1 MDLKFSQLRTEKL
14 GRNTKR
20 FLLNSSTAQIDR
32 LLALTKEMPERF
44 TDFGLDSRLSKAISK
59 IGWSVPSLVQEK
71 VIPLALDGKDVVIR
85 AKTGSGKTG
94 AYTIPLVQKV
104 LKAKKKGCIDFE
116 RLISIILVPSKEL
129 CKQVYRNILEL
140 CSYCSRDVTI
150 FDAGNSNVQ
159 NSKALVSNADILIGT
174 PSKILAHINN
184 ETINITKDLKY
195 LVIDEADIM
204 FSYGYENDIHTF
216 ITYLPKIYQAML
228 VSATFSKDVESLKN
242 IMLHNPVS
250 LRLRESE
257 FPEKEKLRQYII
269 KCETSDKF
277 LLIYAL
283 FKLNL
288 IQGKSLIFVNSVDK
302 CYRLKLFF
310 EKFYVKN
317 CVLNSEL
324 PQSSR
329 VHIVDA
335 FNRGEYDI
343 IIATDEAI
351 SVKRDVM
358 KKKPKKQNGE
368 GNEYSASRGIDFQ
381 DVDNVINFD
390 FPTTS
395 DSYIHRIGRTARG
408 HNSGTALSFV
418 TSLLEQD
425 YLTMVEE
432 YLKSDVTDSSGAVL
446 KPYHFKVNEIEAFR
460 YRVNDAYNSIS
471 RIKIKNARM
480 MEIKGQILNSSKLKS
495 YFEENPKDLKV
506 LRHDKILVPTD
517 QKPHMKNIPDYL
529 VPDAL
534 KHVMLKPKR
543 KRKKNITFHEK
554 NKKAKNDPLKS
565 FKYRKRSK

>member
-1 MDLKFSQLRTEKL
+1 M
-14 GRNTKR
+14 
-20 FLLNSSTAQIDR
+20 AVI
-32 LLALTKEMPERF
+32 KEMPGKF
-44 TDFGLDSRLSKAISK
+44 TDFELDSRLLKGISK

-71 VIPLALDGKDVVIR
+71 AIPLALDGKDVVIR

-94 AYTIPLVQKV
+94 AYTIALIQKV
-104 LKAKKKGCIDFE
+104 LKAKKKGSIDFE
-116 RLISIILVPSKEL
+116 KLISIILVPSKEL
-129 CKQVYRNILEL
+129 CKQVYRNVLEL

-150 FDAGNSNVQ
+150 FDTGNSNIQ

-184 ETINITKDLKY
+184 ETINTKKDLKY

-204 FSYGYENDIHTF
+204 FSYGYENDICTF
-216 ITYLPKIYQAML
+216 ISYLPKIYQAML
-228 VSATFSKDVESLKN
+228 VSATFSKDVENLKN
-242 IMLHNPVS
+242 LMLHNPIS
-250 LRLRESE
+250 LRLKESE
-257 FPEKEKLRQYII
+257 FPEEEKLSQYIV
-269 KCETSDKF
+269 KCEASDKF

-302 CYRLKLFF
+302 CYRLKLFL
-310 EKFYVKN
+310 EKFYVKS

-324 PQSSR
+324 PQYSR

-351 SVKRDVM
+351 SVNTDVM
-358 KKKPKKQNGE
+358 KKKPKKKQNSGSK
-368 GNEYSASRGIDFQ
+368 EYSASRGIDFQ
-381 DVDNVINFD
+381 DADNVINFD
-390 FPTTS
+390 FPTAS

-425 YLTMVEE
+425 YLSLLEE
-432 YLKSDVTDSSGAVL
+432 YLKSDVTDSGAVL
-446 KPYHFKVNEIEAFR
+446 KPYNFKVNEIEGFR

-480 MEIKGQILNSSKLKS
+480 KEIKGQILNSTKLKS

-506 LRHDKILVPTD
+506 LRHDKTLVPTD

-543 KRKKNITFHEK
+543 KRKKNITFHDKSKK
-554 NKKAKNDPLKS
+554 NKDDPLKT
-565 FKYRKRSK
+565 FKYRKKTK

>member
-1 MDLKFSQLRTEKL
+1 M
-14 GRNTKR
+14 
-20 FLLNSSTAQIDR
+20 AVI
-32 LLALTKEMPERF
+32 KEMPGKF
-44 TDFGLDSRLSKAISK
+44 TDFELDSRLLKGISK

-71 VIPLALDGKDVVIR
+71 AIPLALDGKDVVIR

-94 AYTIPLVQKV
+94 VYTIALIQKV
-104 LKAKKKGCIDFE
+104 LKAKKKGSIDFE
-116 RLISIILVPSKEL
+116 KLISIILVPSKEL
-129 CKQVYRNILEL
+129 CKQVYRNVLEL

-150 FDAGNSNVQ
+150 FDTGNSNIQ

-184 ETINITKDLKY
+184 ETINTKKDLKY

-204 FSYGYENDIHTF
+204 FSYGYENDICTF
-216 ITYLPKIYQAML
+216 ISYLPKIYQAML
-228 VSATFSKDVESLKN
+228 VSATFSKDVENLKN
-242 IMLHNPVS
+242 LMLHNPIS
-250 LRLRESE
+250 LRLKESE
-257 FPEKEKLRQYII
+257 FPEEEKLSQYIV
-269 KCETSDKF
+269 KCEASDKF

-302 CYRLKLFF
+302 CYRLKLFL
-310 EKFYVKN
+310 EKFYVKS

-324 PQSSR
+324 PQYSR

-351 SVKRDVM
+351 SVNTDVM
-358 KKKPKKQNGE
+358 KKKPKKKQNSGSK
-368 GNEYSASRGIDFQ
+368 EYSASRGIDFQ
-381 DVDNVINFD
+381 DADNVINFD

-425 YLTMVEE
+425 YLSLLEE
-432 YLKSDVTDSSGAVL
+432 YLKSDVTDSGAVL
-446 KPYHFKVNEIEAFR
+446 KPYNFKVNEIEGFR

-480 MEIKGQILNSSKLKS
+480 KEIKGQILNSTKLKS

-506 LRHDKILVPTD
+506 LRHDKTLVPTD

-529 VPDAL
+529 VPNAL

-543 KRKKNITFHEK
+543 KRKKNITFHDKSKK
-554 NKKAKNDPLKS
+554 NKDDPLKT
-565 FKYRKRSK
+565 FKYRKKTK

>member
-1 MDLKFSQLRTEKL
+1 M
-14 GRNTKR
+14 
-20 FLLNSSTAQIDR
+20 AVI
-32 LLALTKEMPERF
+32 KEMPGKF
-44 TDFGLDSRLSKAISK
+44 TDFELDSRLLKGISK

-71 VIPLALDGKDVVIR
+71 AIPLALDGKDVVIR

-94 AYTIPLVQKV
+94 AYTIALIQKV
-104 LKAKKKGCIDFE
+104 LKAKKKGSIDFE
-116 RLISIILVPSKEL
+116 KLISIILVPSKEL
-129 CKQVYRNILEL
+129 CKQVYRNVLEL

-150 FDAGNSNVQ
+150 FDTGNSNIQ

-184 ETINITKDLKY
+184 ETINTKKDLKY

-204 FSYGYENDIHTF
+204 FSYGYENDICTF
-216 ITYLPKIYQAML
+216 ISYLPKIYQAML
-228 VSATFSKDVESLKN
+228 VSATFSKDVENLKN
-242 IMLHNPVS
+242 LMLHNPVS
-250 LRLRESE
+250 LRLKESE
-257 FPEKEKLRQYII
+257 FPEEEKLSQYIV
-269 KCETSDKF
+269 KCEASDKF

-302 CYRLKLFF
+302 CYRLKLFL
-310 EKFYVKN
+310 EKFYVKS

-324 PQSSR
+324 PQYSR

-351 SVKRDVM
+351 SVNTDVM
-358 KKKPKKQNGE
+358 KKKPKKKQNSGSK
-368 GNEYSASRGIDFQ
+368 EYSASRGIDFQ
-381 DVDNVINFD
+381 DADNVINFD

-425 YLTMVEE
+425 YLSLLEE
-432 YLKSDVTDSSGAVL
+432 YLKSDVTDSGAVL
-446 KPYHFKVNEIEAFR
+446 KPYNFKVNEIEGFR

-480 MEIKGQILNSSKLKS
+480 KEIKGQILNSTKLKS

-506 LRHDKILVPTD
+506 LRHDKTLVPTD

-529 VPDAL
+529 VPNAL

-543 KRKKNITFHEK
+543 KRKKNITFHDKSKK
-554 NKKAKNDPLKS
+554 NKDDPLKT
-565 FKYRKRSK
+565 FKYRKKTK

>member
-1 MDLKFSQLRTEKL
+1 M
-14 GRNTKR
+14 
-20 FLLNSSTAQIDR
+20 AVI
-32 LLALTKEMPERF
+32 KEMPGKF
-44 TDFGLDSRLSKAISK
+44 TDFELDSRLLKGISK

-71 VIPLALDGKDVVIR
+71 AIPLALDGKDVVIR

-94 AYTIPLVQKV
+94 AYTIALIQKV
-104 LKAKKKGCIDFE
+104 LKAKKKGSIVFE
-116 RLISIILVPSKEL
+116 KLISIILVPSKEL
-129 CKQVYRNILEL
+129 CKQVYRNVLEL

-150 FDAGNSNVQ
+150 FDTGNSNIQ

-184 ETINITKDLKY
+184 ETINTKKDLKY

-204 FSYGYENDIHTF
+204 FSYGYENDICTF
-216 ITYLPKIYQAML
+216 ISYLPKIYQAML
-228 VSATFSKDVESLKN
+228 VSATFSKDVENLKN
-242 IMLHNPVS
+242 LMLHNPIS
-250 LRLRESE
+250 LRLKESE
-257 FPEKEKLRQYII
+257 FPEEEKLSQYIV

-302 CYRLKLFF
+302 CYRLKLFL
-310 EKFYVKN
+310 EKFYVKS

-324 PQSSR
+324 PQYSR

-351 SVKRDVM
+351 SVNTDVM
-358 KKKPKKQNGE
+358 KKKPKKKQNSGSK
-368 GNEYSASRGIDFQ
+368 EYSASRGIDFQ
-381 DVDNVINFD
+381 DADNVINFD

-425 YLTMVEE
+425 YLSLLEE
-432 YLKSDVTDSSGAVL
+432 YLKSDVTDSGAVL
-446 KPYHFKVNEIEAFR
+446 KPYNFKVNEIEGFR

-480 MEIKGQILNSSKLKS
+480 KEIKGQILNSTKLKS

-506 LRHDKILVPTD
+506 LRHDKTLVPTD

-543 KRKKNITFHEK
+543 KRKKNITFHDKSKK
-554 NKKAKNDPLKS
+554 NKDDPLKT
-565 FKYRKRSK
+565 FKYRKKTK

>member
-1 MDLKFSQLRTEKL
+1 M
-14 GRNTKR
+14 
-20 FLLNSSTAQIDR
+20 AVI
-32 LLALTKEMPERF
+32 KEMPGKF
-44 TDFGLDSRLSKAISK
+44 TDFELDSRLLKGISK

-71 VIPLALDGKDVVIR
+71 AIPLALDGKDVVIR

-94 AYTIPLVQKV
+94 AYTIALIQKV
-104 LKAKKKGCIDFE
+104 LKAKKKGSIDFE
-116 RLISIILVPSKEL
+116 KLISIILVPSKEL
-129 CKQVYRNILEL
+129 CKQVYRNVLEL

-150 FDAGNSNVQ
+150 FDTGNSNIQ

-184 ETINITKDLKY
+184 ETINTKKDLKY

-204 FSYGYENDIHTF
+204 FSYGYENDICTF
-216 ITYLPKIYQAML
+216 ISYLPKIYQAML
-228 VSATFSKDVESLKN
+228 VSATCSKDVENLKN
-242 IMLHNPVS
+242 LMLHNPIS
-250 LRLRESE
+250 LRLKESE
-257 FPEKEKLRQYII
+257 FPEEEKLSQYIV
-269 KCETSDKF
+269 KCEASDKF

-302 CYRLKLFF
+302 CYRLKLFL
-310 EKFYVKN
+310 EKFYVKS

-324 PQSSR
+324 PQYSR

-351 SVKRDVM
+351 SVNTDVM
-358 KKKPKKQNGE
+358 KKKPKKKQNS
-368 GNEYSASRGIDFQ
+368 GNKEYSASRGIDFQ
-381 DVDNVINFD
+381 DADNVINFD

-425 YLTMVEE
+425 YLSLLEE
-432 YLKSDVTDSSGAVL
+432 YLKSDVTDSGAVL
-446 KPYHFKVNEIEAFR
+446 KPYNFKVNEIEGFR

-480 MEIKGQILNSSKLKS
+480 KEIKGQILNSTKLKS

-506 LRHDKILVPTD
+506 LRHDKTLVPTD

-543 KRKKNITFHEK
+543 KRKKNITFHDKSKK
-554 NKKAKNDPLKS
+554 NKDDPLKT
-565 FKYRKRSK
+565 FKYRKKTK

>member
-1 MDLKFSQLRTEKL
+1 M
-14 GRNTKR
+14 
-20 FLLNSSTAQIDR
+20 AVI
-32 LLALTKEMPERF
+32 KEMPGKF
-44 TDFGLDSRLSKAISK
+44 TDFELDSRLLKGISK

-71 VIPLALDGKDVVIR
+71 AIPLALDGKDVVIR

-94 AYTIPLVQKV
+94 AYTIALIQKV
-104 LKAKKKGCIDFE
+104 LKAKKKGSIDFE
-116 RLISIILVPSKEL
+116 KLISIILVPSKEL
-129 CKQVYRNILEL
+129 CKQVYRNVLEL

-150 FDAGNSNVQ
+150 FDTGNSNIQ

-184 ETINITKDLKY
+184 ETINTKKDLKY

-204 FSYGYENDIHTF
+204 FSYGYENDICTF
-216 ITYLPKIYQAML
+216 ISCLPKIYQAML
-228 VSATFSKDVESLKN
+228 VSATFSKDVENLKN
-242 IMLHNPVS
+242 LMLHNPIS
-250 LRLRESE
+250 LRLKESE
-257 FPEKEKLRQYII
+257 FPEEEKLSQYIV
-269 KCETSDKF
+269 KCEASDKF

-302 CYRLKLFF
+302 CYRLKLFL
-310 EKFYVKN
+310 EKFYVKS

-324 PQSSR
+324 PQYSR

-351 SVKRDVM
+351 SVNTDVM
-358 KKKPKKQNGE
+358 KKKPKKKQNSGSK
-368 GNEYSASRGIDFQ
+368 EYSASRGIDFQ
-381 DVDNVINFD
+381 DADNVINFD

-425 YLTMVEE
+425 YLSLLEE
-432 YLKSDVTDSSGAVL
+432 YLKSDVTDSGAVL
-446 KPYHFKVNEIEAFR
+446 KPYNFKVNEIEGFR

-480 MEIKGQILNSSKLKS
+480 KEIKGQILNSTKLKS

-506 LRHDKILVPTD
+506 LRHDKTLVPTD

-529 VPDAL
+529 VPNAL

-543 KRKKNITFHEK
+543 KRKKNITFHDKSKK
-554 NKKAKNDPLKS
+554 NKDDLLKT
-565 FKYRKRSK
+565 FKYRKKTK

>member
-1 MDLKFSQLRTEKL
+1 
-14 GRNTKR
+14 
-20 FLLNSSTAQIDR
+20 
-32 LLALTKEMPERF
+32 MPGRF
-44 TDFGLDSRLSKAISK
+44 TDFGLDSRLLKAISK

-71 VIPLALDGKDVVIR
+71 AIPLALDEKDVVIR

-94 AYTIPLVQKV
+94 AYAIPLIEKV

-150 FDAGNSNVQ
+150 FDTGNSSIQ

-174 PSKILAHINN
+174 PSRILAHINS
-184 ETINITKDLKY
+184 ETINITKDLKC

-216 ITYLPKIYQAML
+216 ISYLPKIYQAML
-228 VSATFSKDVESLKN
+228 VSATFSKDVENLKN
-242 IMLHNPVS
+242 LMLHNPVS
-250 LRLRESE
+250 LRLKESE
-257 FPEKEKLRQYII
+257 FPEEEKLSQYII

-302 CYRLKLFF
+302 CYRLKLFL
-310 EKFYVKN
+310 EKFYVKS
-317 CVLNSEL
+317 CVMNSEL

-329 VHIVDA
+329 FHIVDA

-343 IIATDEAI
+343 IIATDRAS
-351 SVKRDVM
+351 SVNTDAM
-358 KKKPKKQNGE
+358 KKKPKKKQNSE
-368 GNEYSASRGIDFQ
+368 SKEYSASRGIDFQ

-425 YLTMVEE
+425 YLSLVEE
-432 YLKSDVTDSSGAVL
+432 HLKSDVTDSEAVL
-446 KPYHFKVNEIEAFR
+446 KPYNFKVNEIEAFR

-471 RIKIKNARM
+471 RVKIKNARM
-480 MEIKGQILNSSKLKS
+480 KEIKGQILNSSKLKS

-506 LRHDKILVPTD
+506 LRHDKTLVPTD

-543 KRKKNITFHEK
+543 KRKKNITFHDK
-554 NKKAKNDPLKS
+554 SKKTKDNPLKT
-565 FKYRKRSK
+565 FKYRKKSK

>member
-1 MDLKFSQLRTEKL
+1 M
-14 GRNTKR
+14 
-20 FLLNSSTAQIDR
+20 AVI
-32 LLALTKEMPERF
+32 KEMPGKF
-44 TDFGLDSRLSKAISK
+44 TDFELDSRLLKGISK

-71 VIPLALDGKDVVIR
+71 AIPLALDGKDVVIR

-94 AYTIPLVQKV
+94 AYTIALIQKV
-104 LKAKKKGCIDFE
+104 LKAKKKGSIDFE
-116 RLISIILVPSKEL
+116 KLISIILVPSKEL
-129 CKQVYRNILEL
+129 CKQVYRNVLEL

-150 FDAGNSNVQ
+150 FDTGNSNIQ

-184 ETINITKDLKY
+184 ETINTKKDLKY

-204 FSYGYENDIHTF
+204 FSYGYENDICTF
-216 ITYLPKIYQAML
+216 ISYLPKIYQAML
-228 VSATFSKDVESLKN
+228 VSATFSKDVENLKN
-242 IMLHNPVS
+242 LMLHNPIS
-250 LRLRESE
+250 LRLKESE
-257 FPEKEKLRQYII
+257 FPEEEKLSQYIV
-269 KCETSDKF
+269 KCEASDKF

-302 CYRLKLFF
+302 CYRLKLFL
-310 EKFYVKN
+310 EKFYVKS

-324 PQSSR
+324 PQYSG

-351 SVKRDVM
+351 SVNTDVM
-358 KKKPKKQNGE
+358 KKKPKKKQNSGSK
-368 GNEYSASRGIDFQ
+368 EYSASRGIDFQ
-381 DVDNVINFD
+381 DADNVINFD

-425 YLTMVEE
+425 YLSLLEE
-432 YLKSDVTDSSGAVL
+432 YLKSDVTDSGAVL
-446 KPYHFKVNEIEAFR
+446 KPYNFKVNEIEGFR

-480 MEIKGQILNSSKLKS
+480 KEIKGQILNSTKLKS

-506 LRHDKILVPTD
+506 LRHDKTLVPTD

-529 VPDAL
+529 VPNAL

-543 KRKKNITFHEK
+543 KRKKNITFHDKSKK
-554 NKKAKNDPLKS
+554 NKDDPLKT
-565 FKYRKRSK
+565 FKYRKKTK

>member
-1 MDLKFSQLRTEKL
+1 M
-14 GRNTKR
+14 
-20 FLLNSSTAQIDR
+20 AVI
-32 LLALTKEMPERF
+32 KEMPGKF
-44 TDFGLDSRLSKAISK
+44 TDFELDSRLLKGISK

-71 VIPLALDGKDVVIR
+71 AIPLALDGKDVVIR

-94 AYTIPLVQKV
+94 AYTIALIQKV
-104 LKAKKKGCIDFE
+104 LKAKKKGSIDFE
-116 RLISIILVPSKEL
+116 KLISIILVPSKEL
-129 CKQVYRNILEL
+129 CNQVYRNVLEL

-150 FDAGNSNVQ
+150 FDTGNSNIQ

-184 ETINITKDLKY
+184 ETINTKKDLKY

-204 FSYGYENDIHTF
+204 FSYGYENDICTF
-216 ITYLPKIYQAML
+216 ISYLPKIYQAML
-228 VSATFSKDVESLKN
+228 VSATFSKDVENLKN
-242 IMLHNPVS
+242 LMLHNPIS
-250 LRLRESE
+250 LRLKESE
-257 FPEKEKLRQYII
+257 FPEEEKLSQYIV
-269 KCETSDKF
+269 KCEASDKF

-302 CYRLKLFF
+302 CYRLKLFL
-310 EKFYVKN
+310 EKFYVKS

-324 PQSSR
+324 PQYSR

-351 SVKRDVM
+351 SVNTDVM
-358 KKKPKKQNGE
+358 KKKPKKKQNSGSK
-368 GNEYSASRGIDFQ
+368 EYSASRGIDFQ
-381 DVDNVINFD
+381 DADNVINFD

-425 YLTMVEE
+425 YLSLLEE
-432 YLKSDVTDSSGAVL
+432 YLKSDVTDSGAVL
-446 KPYHFKVNEIEAFR
+446 KPYNFKVNEIEGFR

-480 MEIKGQILNSSKLKS
+480 KEIKGQILNSTKLKS

-506 LRHDKILVPTD
+506 LRHDKTLVPTD

-543 KRKKNITFHEK
+543 KRKKNITFHDKSKK
-554 NKKAKNDPLKS
+554 NKDDPLKT
-565 FKYRKRSK
+565 FKYRKKTK

>member
-1 MDLKFSQLRTEKL
+1 M
-14 GRNTKR
+14 
-20 FLLNSSTAQIDR
+20 AVI
-32 LLALTKEMPERF
+32 KEMPGKF
-44 TDFGLDSRLSKAISK
+44 TDFELDSRLLKGISK

-71 VIPLALDGKDVVIR
+71 AIPLALDGKDVVIR

-94 AYTIPLVQKV
+94 AYTIALIQKV
-104 LKAKKKGCIDFE
+104 LKAKKKGSIDFE
-116 RLISIILVPSKEL
+116 KLISIILVPSKEL
-129 CKQVYRNILEL
+129 CKQVYRNVLEL

-150 FDAGNSNVQ
+150 FDTGNSNIQ

-184 ETINITKDLKY
+184 ETINTKKDLKY

-204 FSYGYENDIHTF
+204 FSYGYENDICTF
-216 ITYLPKIYQAML
+216 ISYLPKIYQAML
-228 VSATFSKDVESLKN
+228 VSATFSKDVENLKN
-242 IMLHNPVS
+242 LMLHNPIS
-250 LRLRESE
+250 LRLKESE
-257 FPEKEKLRQYII
+257 FPEEEKLNQYIV
-269 KCETSDKF
+269 KCEASDKF

-302 CYRLKLFF
+302 CYRLKLFL
-310 EKFYVKN
+310 EKFYVKS

-324 PQSSR
+324 PQYSR

-351 SVKRDVM
+351 SVNTDVM
-358 KKKPKKQNGE
+358 KKKPKKKQNSGSK
-368 GNEYSASRGIDFQ
+368 EYSASRGIDFQ
-381 DVDNVINFD
+381 DADNVINFD

-425 YLTMVEE
+425 YLSLLEE
-432 YLKSDVTDSSGAVL
+432 YLKSDVTDSGAVL
-446 KPYHFKVNEIEAFR
+446 KPYNFKVNEIEGFR

-480 MEIKGQILNSSKLKS
+480 KEIKGQILNSTKLKS

-506 LRHDKILVPTD
+506 LRHDKTLVPTD

-543 KRKKNITFHEK
+543 KRKKNITFHDKSKK
-554 NKKAKNDPLKS
+554 NKDDPLKT
-565 FKYRKRSK
+565 FKYRKKTK

>member
-1 MDLKFSQLRTEKL
+1 M
-14 GRNTKR
+14 
-20 FLLNSSTAQIDR
+20 AVI
-32 LLALTKEMPERF
+32 KEMPGKF
-44 TDFGLDSRLSKAISK
+44 TDFELDSRLLKGISK

-71 VIPLALDGKDVVIR
+71 AIPLALDGKDVVIR

-94 AYTIPLVQKV
+94 AYTIALIQKV
-104 LKAKKKGCIDFE
+104 LKAKKKGSIDFE
-116 RLISIILVPSKEL
+116 KLISIILVPSKEL
-129 CKQVYRNILEL
+129 CKQVYRNVLEL

-150 FDAGNSNVQ
+150 FDTGNSNIQ

-184 ETINITKDLKY
+184 ETINTKKDLKY

-204 FSYGYENDIHTF
+204 FSYGYENDICTF
-216 ITYLPKIYQAML
+216 ISYLPKIYQAML
-228 VSATFSKDVESLKN
+228 VSATFSKDVENLKN
-242 IMLHNPVS
+242 LMLHNPIS
-250 LRLRESE
+250 LRLKESE
-257 FPEKEKLRQYII
+257 FPEEEKLSQYIV
-269 KCETSDKF
+269 KCEASDKF

-302 CYRLKLFF
+302 CYRLKLFL
-310 EKFYVKN
+310 EKFYVKS

-324 PQSSR
+324 PQYSR

-351 SVKRDVM
+351 SVNTDVM
-358 KKKPKKQNGE
+358 KKKPKKKQNSGSK
-368 GNEYSASRGIDFQ
+368 EYSASRGIDFQ
-381 DVDNVINFD
+381 DADNVINFD

-425 YLTMVEE
+425 YLSLLEE
-432 YLKSDVTDSSGAVL
+432 YLKSDVTDSGAVL
-446 KPYHFKVNEIEAFR
+446 KPYNFKVNEIEGFR

-480 MEIKGQILNSSKLKS
+480 KEIKGQILNSTKLKS

-506 LRHDKILVPTD
+506 LRHDKTLVPTD

-534 KHVMLKPKR
+534 KHMLKPKR
-543 KRKKNITFHEK
+543 KHKKNITFHDKSKK
-554 NKKAKNDPLKS
+554 NKDDPLKT
-565 FKYRKRSK
+565 FKYRKKTK

>member
-1 MDLKFSQLRTEKL
+1 M
-14 GRNTKR
+14 
-20 FLLNSSTAQIDR
+20 AVI
-32 LLALTKEMPERF
+32 KEMPGKF
-44 TDFGLDSRLSKAISK
+44 TDFELDSRLLKGISK

-71 VIPLALDGKDVVIR
+71 AIPLALDGKDVVIR

-94 AYTIPLVQKV
+94 AYTIALIQKV
-104 LKAKKKGCIDFE
+104 LKAKKKGSIDFE
-116 RLISIILVPSKEL
+116 KLISIILVPSKEL
-129 CKQVYRNILEL
+129 CKQVYRNVLEL

-150 FDAGNSNVQ
+150 FDTGNSNSQ

-184 ETINITKDLKY
+184 ETINTKKDLKY

-204 FSYGYENDIHTF
+204 FSYGYENDICTF
-216 ITYLPKIYQAML
+216 ISYLPKIYQAML
-228 VSATFSKDVESLKN
+228 VSATFSKDVENLKN
-242 IMLHNPVS
+242 LMLHNPIS
-250 LRLRESE
+250 LRLKESE
-257 FPEKEKLRQYII
+257 FPEEEKLSQYIV
-269 KCETSDKF
+269 KCEASDKF

-302 CYRLKLFF
+302 CYRLKLFL
-310 EKFYVKN
+310 EKFYVKS

-324 PQSSR
+324 PQYSR

-351 SVKRDVM
+351 SVNTDVM
-358 KKKPKKQNGE
+358 KKKPKKKQNSGSK
-368 GNEYSASRGIDFQ
+368 EYSASRGIDFQ
-381 DVDNVINFD
+381 DADNVINFD

-425 YLTMVEE
+425 YLSLLEE
-432 YLKSDVTDSSGAVL
+432 YLKSDVTDSGAVL
-446 KPYHFKVNEIEAFR
+446 KPYNFKVNEIEGFR

-480 MEIKGQILNSSKLKS
+480 KEIKGQILNSTKLKS

-506 LRHDKILVPTD
+506 LRHDKTLVPTD

-543 KRKKNITFHEK
+543 KRKKNITFHDKSKK
-554 NKKAKNDPLKS
+554 NKDDPLKT
-565 FKYRKRSK
+565 FKYRKKTK

>member
-1 MDLKFSQLRTEKL
+1 M
-14 GRNTKR
+14 
-20 FLLNSSTAQIDR
+20 AVI
-32 LLALTKEMPERF
+32 KEMPGKF
-44 TDFGLDSRLSKAISK
+44 TDFELDSRLLKGISK

-71 VIPLALDGKDVVIR
+71 AIPLALDGKDVVIR

-94 AYTIPLVQKV
+94 AYTIALIQKV
-104 LKAKKKGCIDFE
+104 LKAKKKGSIDFE
-116 RLISIILVPSKEL
+116 KLISIILVPSKEL
-129 CKQVYRNILEL
+129 CKQVYRNVLEL

-150 FDAGNSNVQ
+150 FDTGNSNIQ

-184 ETINITKDLKY
+184 ETINTKKDLKY

-204 FSYGYENDIHTF
+204 FSYGYENDICTF
-216 ITYLPKIYQAML
+216 ISYLPKIYQAML
-228 VSATFSKDVESLKN
+228 VSATFSKDVENLKN
-242 IMLHNPVS
+242 LMLHNPIS
-250 LRLRESE
+250 LRLKESE
-257 FPEKEKLRQYII
+257 FPEEEKLSQYIV
-269 KCETSDKF
+269 KCEASDKF

-302 CYRLKLFF
+302 CYRLKLFL
-310 EKFYVKN
+310 EKFYVKS

-324 PQSSR
+324 PQYSR

-351 SVKRDVM
+351 SVNTDVM
-358 KKKPKKQNGE
+358 KKKPKKKQNS
-368 GNEYSASRGIDFQ
+368 GNKEYSASRGIDFQ
-381 DVDNVINFD
+381 DADNVINFD

-425 YLTMVEE
+425 YLSLLEE
-432 YLKSDVTDSSGAVL
+432 YLKSDVTDSGAVL
-446 KPYHFKVNEIEAFR
+446 KPYNFKVNEIEGFR

-480 MEIKGQILNSSKLKS
+480 KEIKGQILNSTKLKS

-506 LRHDKILVPTD
+506 LRHDKTLVPTD

-543 KRKKNITFHEK
+543 KRKKNITFHDKSKK
-554 NKKAKNDPLKS
+554 NKDDPLKT
-565 FKYRKRSK
+565 FKYRKKTK

>member
-1 MDLKFSQLRTEKL
+1 MAVIK
-14 GRNTKR
+14 G
-20 FLLNSSTAQIDR
+20 
-32 LLALTKEMPERF
+32 MPGKF
-44 TDFGLDSRLSKAISK
+44 TDFELDSRLLKGISK

-71 VIPLALDGKDVVIR
+71 AIPLALDGKDVVIR

-94 AYTIPLVQKV
+94 AYTIALIQKV
-104 LKAKKKGCIDFE
+104 LKAKKEGSIEFE
-116 RLISIILVPSKEL
+116 KLISIILVPSKEL
-129 CKQVYRNILEL
+129 CKQVYRNVLEL

-150 FDAGNSNVQ
+150 FDTGNSNIQ

-174 PSKILAHINN
+174 PSKILAHVNN
-184 ETINITKDLKY
+184 KTINTKKDLKY

-204 FSYGYENDIHTF
+204 FSYGYENDIRTF
-216 ITYLPKIYQAML
+216 ISYLPKIYQAML
-228 VSATFSKDVESLKN
+228 VSATFSKDVENLKN
-242 IMLHNPVS
+242 LMLHNPIS
-250 LRLRESE
+250 LRLKESE
-257 FPEKEKLRQYII
+257 FPEEEKLSQYIV
-269 KCETSDKF
+269 KCEASDKF

-302 CYRLKLFF
+302 CYCLKLFL
-310 EKFYVKN
+310 EKFYVKS

-324 PQSSR
+324 PQYSR

-351 SVKRDVM
+351 SVNTDVM
-358 KKKPKKQNGE
+358 KKKPKKKQNSGSK
-368 GNEYSASRGIDFQ
+368 EYSASRGIDFQ

-425 YLTMVEE
+425 YLSLLEE
-432 YLKSDVTDSSGAVL
+432 YLKSDVTDSGAVL
-446 KPYHFKVNEIEAFR
+446 KPYNFKVNEIEGFR
-460 YRVNDAYNSIS
+460 YRVNDVYNSIS

-480 MEIKGQILNSSKLKS
+480 KEIKGQILNSAKLKS

-506 LRHDKILVPTD
+506 LRHDKTLVPTD

-543 KRKKNITFHEK
+543 KRKKNITFHGKSKK
-554 NKKAKNDPLKS
+554 NKDDPLKT
-565 FKYRKRSK
+565 FKYRKKAK

>member
-1 MDLKFSQLRTEKL
+1 M
-14 GRNTKR
+14 
-20 FLLNSSTAQIDR
+20 AVI
-32 LLALTKEMPERF
+32 KEMPGKF
-44 TDFGLDSRLSKAISK
+44 TDFELDSRLLKGISK

-71 VIPLALDGKDVVIR
+71 AIPLALDGKDVVIR

-94 AYTIPLVQKV
+94 AYTIALIQKV
-104 LKAKKKGCIDFE
+104 LKAKKKGSIDFE
-116 RLISIILVPSKEL
+116 KLISIILVPSKEL
-129 CKQVYRNILEL
+129 CKQVYRNVLEL

-150 FDAGNSNVQ
+150 FDTGNSNIQ

-184 ETINITKDLKY
+184 ETINTKKDLKY

-204 FSYGYENDIHTF
+204 FSYGYENDICTF
-216 ITYLPKIYQAML
+216 ISYLPKIYQAML
-228 VSATFSKDVESLKN
+228 VSATFSKDVENLKN
-242 IMLHNPVS
+242 LMLHNPIS
-250 LRLRESE
+250 LRLKESE
-257 FPEKEKLRQYII
+257 FPEEEKLSQYIV
-269 KCETSDKF
+269 KCEASDKF

-302 CYRLKLFF
+302 CYRLKLFL
-310 EKFYVKN
+310 EKFYVKS

-324 PQSSR
+324 PQYSR

-351 SVKRDVM
+351 SVNTDVM
-358 KKKPKKQNGE
+358 KKKPKKKQNSGSK
-368 GNEYSASRGIDFQ
+368 EYSASRGIDFQ
-381 DVDNVINFD
+381 DADNVINFD

-425 YLTMVEE
+425 YLSLLEE
-432 YLKSDVTDSSGAVL
+432 YLKSDVTDSGAVL
-446 KPYHFKVNEIEAFR
+446 KPYNFKVNEIEGFR

-480 MEIKGQILNSSKLKS
+480 KEIKGQILNSTKLKS

-506 LRHDKILVPTD
+506 LRHDKTLVPTD

-529 VPDAL
+529 VPNAL

-543 KRKKNITFHEK
+543 KRKKNITFHDKSKK
-554 NKKAKNDPLKS
+554 NKDDLLKT
-565 FKYRKRSK
+565 FKYRKKTK

>member
-1 MDLKFSQLRTEKL
+1 M
-14 GRNTKR
+14 
-20 FLLNSSTAQIDR
+20 AVI
-32 LLALTKEMPERF
+32 KEMPGKF
-44 TDFGLDSRLSKAISK
+44 TDFELDSRLLKGISK

-71 VIPLALDGKDVVIR
+71 AIPLALDGKDVVIR

-94 AYTIPLVQKV
+94 AYTIALIQKV
-104 LKAKKKGCIDFE
+104 LKAKKKGSIDFE
-116 RLISIILVPSKEL
+116 KLISIILVPSKEL
-129 CKQVYRNILEL
+129 CKQVYRNVLEL

-150 FDAGNSNVQ
+150 FDTGDSNIQ

-184 ETINITKDLKY
+184 ETINTKKDLKY

-204 FSYGYENDIHTF
+204 FSYGYENDICTF
-216 ITYLPKIYQAML
+216 ISYLPKIYQAML
-228 VSATFSKDVESLKN
+228 VSATFSKDVENLKN
-242 IMLHNPVS
+242 LMLHNPIS
-250 LRLRESE
+250 LRLKESE
-257 FPEKEKLRQYII
+257 FPEEEKLSQYIV

-302 CYRLKLFF
+302 CYRLKLFL
-310 EKFYVKN
+310 EKFYVKS

-324 PQSSR
+324 PQYSR

-351 SVKRDVM
+351 SVNTDVM
-358 KKKPKKQNGE
+358 KKKPKKKQNSGSK
-368 GNEYSASRGIDFQ
+368 EYSASRGIDFQ
-381 DVDNVINFD
+381 DADNVINFD

-425 YLTMVEE
+425 YLSLLEE
-432 YLKSDVTDSSGAVL
+432 YLKSDVTDSGAVL
-446 KPYHFKVNEIEAFR
+446 KPYNFKVNEIEGFR

-480 MEIKGQILNSSKLKS
+480 KEIKGQILNSTKLKS

-506 LRHDKILVPTD
+506 LRHDKTLVPTD

-543 KRKKNITFHEK
+543 KRKKNITFHDKSKK
-554 NKKAKNDPLKS
+554 NKDDPLKT
-565 FKYRKRSK
+565 FKYRKKTK

>member
-1 MDLKFSQLRTEKL
+1 M
-14 GRNTKR
+14 
-20 FLLNSSTAQIDR
+20 AVI
-32 LLALTKEMPERF
+32 KEMPGKF
-44 TDFGLDSRLSKAISK
+44 TDFELDSRLLKGISK

-71 VIPLALDGKDVVIR
+71 AIPLALDGKDVVIR

-94 AYTIPLVQKV
+94 AYTIALIQKV
-104 LKAKKKGCIDFE
+104 LKAKKKGSIDFE
-116 RLISIILVPSKEL
+116 KLISIILVPSKEL
-129 CKQVYRNILEL
+129 CKQVYRNVLEL

-150 FDAGNSNVQ
+150 FDTGNSNIQ

-184 ETINITKDLKY
+184 ETINTKKDLKY

-204 FSYGYENDIHTF
+204 FSYGYENDICTF
-216 ITYLPKIYQAML
+216 ISYLPKIYQAML
-228 VSATFSKDVESLKN
+228 VSATFSKDVENLKN
-242 IMLHNPVS
+242 LMLHNPIS
-250 LRLRESE
+250 LRLKESE
-257 FPEKEKLRQYII
+257 FPEEEKLSQYIV

-302 CYRLKLFF
+302 CYRLKLFL
-310 EKFYVKN
+310 EKFYVKS

-324 PQSSR
+324 PQYSR

-343 IIATDEAI
+343 IIAIDEAI
-351 SVKRDVM
+351 SVNTDVM
-358 KKKPKKQNGE
+358 KKKPKKKQNSGSK
-368 GNEYSASRGIDFQ
+368 EYSASRGIDFQ
-381 DVDNVINFD
+381 DADNVINFD

-425 YLTMVEE
+425 YLSLLEE
-432 YLKSDVTDSSGAVL
+432 YLKSDVTDSGAVL
-446 KPYHFKVNEIEAFR
+446 KPYNFKVNEIEGFR

-480 MEIKGQILNSSKLKS
+480 KEIKGQILNSTKLKS

-506 LRHDKILVPTD
+506 LRHDKTLVPTD

-534 KHVMLKPKR
+534 KHMLKPKR
-543 KRKKNITFHEK
+543 KHKKNITFHDKSKK
-554 NKKAKNDPLKS
+554 NKDDPLKT
-565 FKYRKRSK
+565 FKYRKKTK

>member
-1 MDLKFSQLRTEKL
+1 M
-14 GRNTKR
+14 
-20 FLLNSSTAQIDR
+20 AVI
-32 LLALTKEMPERF
+32 KEMPGKF
-44 TDFGLDSRLSKAISK
+44 TDFELDSRLLKGISK

-71 VIPLALDGKDVVIR
+71 AIPLALDGKDVVIR

-94 AYTIPLVQKV
+94 AYTIALIQKV
-104 LKAKKKGCIDFE
+104 LKAKKKGSIDFE
-116 RLISIILVPSKEL
+116 KLISIILVPSKEL
-129 CKQVYRNILEL
+129 CKQVYRNVLEL

-150 FDAGNSNVQ
+150 FDTGNSNIQ

-184 ETINITKDLKY
+184 ETINTKKDLKY

-204 FSYGYENDIHTF
+204 FSYGYENDICTF
-216 ITYLPKIYQAML
+216 ISYLPKIYQAML
-228 VSATFSKDVESLKN
+228 VSATFSKDVENLKN
-242 IMLHNPVS
+242 LMLHNPIS
-250 LRLRESE
+250 LRLKESE
-257 FPEKEKLRQYII
+257 FPEEEKLSQYIV

-302 CYRLKLFF
+302 CYRLKLFL
-310 EKFYVKN
+310 EKFYVKS

-324 PQSSR
+324 PQYSR

-351 SVKRDVM
+351 SVNTDVM
-358 KKKPKKQNGE
+358 KKKPKKKQNSGSK
-368 GNEYSASRGIDFQ
+368 EYSASRGIDFQ
-381 DVDNVINFD
+381 DADNVINFD

-425 YLTMVEE
+425 YLSLLEE
-432 YLKSDVTDSSGAVL
+432 YLKSDVTDSGAVL
-446 KPYHFKVNEIEAFR
+446 KPYNFKVNEIEGFR

-480 MEIKGQILNSSKLKS
+480 KEIKGQILNSTKLKS

-506 LRHDKILVPTD
+506 LRHDKTLVPTD

-534 KHVMLKPKR
+534 KHIMLKPKR
-543 KRKKNITFHEK
+543 KRKKNITFHDKSKK
-554 NKKAKNDPLKS
+554 NKDDPLKT
-565 FKYRKRSK
+565 FKYRKKTK

>member
-1 MDLKFSQLRTEKL
+1 M
-14 GRNTKR
+14 
-20 FLLNSSTAQIDR
+20 AVI
-32 LLALTKEMPERF
+32 KEMPGKF
-44 TDFGLDSRLSKAISK
+44 TDFELDSRLLKGISK

-71 VIPLALDGKDVVIR
+71 AIPLALDGKDVVIR

-94 AYTIPLVQKV
+94 AYTIALIQKV
-104 LKAKKKGCIDFE
+104 LKAKKKGSIDFE
-116 RLISIILVPSKEL
+116 KLISIILVPSKEL
-129 CKQVYRNILEL
+129 CKQVYRNVLEL

-150 FDAGNSNVQ
+150 FDTGNSNIQ

-184 ETINITKDLKY
+184 ETINTKKDLKY

-204 FSYGYENDIHTF
+204 FSYGYENDICTF
-216 ITYLPKIYQAML
+216 ISYLPKIYQAML
-228 VSATFSKDVESLKN
+228 VSATFSKDVENLKN
-242 IMLHNPVS
+242 LMLHNPIS
-250 LRLRESE
+250 LRLESE
-257 FPEKEKLRQYII
+257 FPEEEKLSQYIV
-269 KCETSDKF
+269 KCEASDKF

-302 CYRLKLFF
+302 CYRLKLFL
-310 EKFYVKN
+310 EKFYVKS

-324 PQSSR
+324 PQYSR

-351 SVKRDVM
+351 SVNTDVM
-358 KKKPKKQNGE
+358 KKKPKKKQNSGSK
-368 GNEYSASRGIDFQ
+368 EYSASRGIDFQ
-381 DVDNVINFD
+381 DADNVINFD

-425 YLTMVEE
+425 YLSLLEE
-432 YLKSDVTDSSGAVL
+432 YLKSDVTDSGAVL
-446 KPYHFKVNEIEAFR
+446 KPYNFKVNEIEGFK

-480 MEIKGQILNSSKLKS
+480 KEIKGQILNSTKLKS

-506 LRHDKILVPTD
+506 LRHDKTLVPTD

-543 KRKKNITFHEK
+543 KRKKNITFHDKSKK
-554 NKKAKNDPLKS
+554 NKDDPLKT
-565 FKYRKRSK
+565 FKYRKKTK

>member
-1 MDLKFSQLRTEKL
+1 M
-14 GRNTKR
+14 
-20 FLLNSSTAQIDR
+20 AVI
-32 LLALTKEMPERF
+32 KEMPGKF
-44 TDFGLDSRLSKAISK
+44 TDFELDSRLLKGISK

-71 VIPLALDGKDVVIR
+71 AIPLALDGKDVVIR

-94 AYTIPLVQKV
+94 AYTIALIQKV
-104 LKAKKKGCIDFE
+104 LKAKKKGSIDFE
-116 RLISIILVPSKEL
+116 KLISIILVPSKEL
-129 CKQVYRNILEL
+129 CKQVYRNVLEL

-150 FDAGNSNVQ
+150 FDTGNSNIQ

-184 ETINITKDLKY
+184 ETINTKKDLKY

-204 FSYGYENDIHTF
+204 FSYGYENDICTF
-216 ITYLPKIYQAML
+216 ISYLPKIYQAML
-228 VSATFSKDVESLKN
+228 VSATFSKDVENLKN
-242 IMLHNPVS
+242 LMLHNPIS
-250 LRLRESE
+250 LRLKESE
-257 FPEKEKLRQYII
+257 FPEEEKLSQYIV
-269 KCETSDKF
+269 KCEASDKF

-302 CYRLKLFF
+302 CYRLKLFL
-310 EKFYVKN
+310 EKFYVKS

-324 PQSSR
+324 PQYSR

-351 SVKRDVM
+351 SVNTDVM
-358 KKKPKKQNGE
+358 KKKPKKKQNSGSK
-368 GNEYSASRGIDFQ
+368 EYSASRGIDFQ
-381 DVDNVINFD
+381 DADNVINFD

-425 YLTMVEE
+425 YLSLLEE
-432 YLKSDVTDSSGAVL
+432 YLKSDVTDSGAVL
-446 KPYHFKVNEIEAFR
+446 KPYNFKVNEIEGFR

-480 MEIKGQILNSSKLKS
+480 KEIKGQILNSTKLKS

-506 LRHDKILVPTD
+506 LRHDKTLVPTD

-543 KRKKNITFHEK
+543 KRKKNITFHDKSKK
-554 NKKAKNDPLKS
+554 NKDDLLKT
-565 FKYRKRSK
+565 FKYRKKTK

>member
-1 MDLKFSQLRTEKL
+1 M
-14 GRNTKR
+14 
-20 FLLNSSTAQIDR
+20 AVI
-32 LLALTKEMPERF
+32 KEMPGKF
-44 TDFGLDSRLSKAISK
+44 TDFELDSRLLKGISK

-71 VIPLALDGKDVVIR
+71 AIPLALDGKDVVIR

-94 AYTIPLVQKV
+94 AYTIALIQKV
-104 LKAKKKGCIDFE
+104 LKAKKKGSIDFE
-116 RLISIILVPSKEL
+116 KLISIILVPSKEL
-129 CKQVYRNILEL
+129 CKQVYRNVLEL

-150 FDAGNSNVQ
+150 FDTGNSNIQ

-184 ETINITKDLKY
+184 ETINTKKDLKY

-204 FSYGYENDIHTF
+204 FSYGYENDICTF
-216 ITYLPKIYQAML
+216 ISYLPKIYQAML
-228 VSATFSKDVESLKN
+228 VSATFSKDVENLKN
-242 IMLHNPVS
+242 LMLHNPIS
-250 LRLRESE
+250 LRLKESE
-257 FPEKEKLRQYII
+257 FPEDEKLSQYIV
-269 KCETSDKF
+269 KCEASDKF

-302 CYRLKLFF
+302 CYRLKLFL
-310 EKFYVKN
+310 EKFYVKS

-324 PQSSR
+324 PQYSR

-351 SVKRDVM
+351 SVNTDVM
-358 KKKPKKQNGE
+358 KKKPKKKQNSGSK
-368 GNEYSASRGIDFQ
+368 EYSASRGIDFQ
-381 DVDNVINFD
+381 DADNVINFD

-425 YLTMVEE
+425 YLSLLEE
-432 YLKSDVTDSSGAVL
+432 YLKSDVTDSGAVL
-446 KPYHFKVNEIEAFR
+446 KPYNFKVNEIEGFR

-480 MEIKGQILNSSKLKS
+480 KEIKGQILNSTKLKS

-506 LRHDKILVPTD
+506 LRHDKTLVPTD

-543 KRKKNITFHEK
+543 KRKKNITFHDKSKK
-554 NKKAKNDPLKS
+554 NKDDPLKT
-565 FKYRKRSK
+565 FKYRKKTK

>member
-1 MDLKFSQLRTEKL
+1 M
-14 GRNTKR
+14 
-20 FLLNSSTAQIDR
+20 AVI
-32 LLALTKEMPERF
+32 KEMPGKF
-44 TDFGLDSRLSKAISK
+44 TDFELDSRLLKGISK

-71 VIPLALDGKDVVIR
+71 AIPLALDGKDVVIR

-94 AYTIPLVQKV
+94 AYTIALIQKV
-104 LKAKKKGCIDFE
+104 LKAKKKGSIDFE
-116 RLISIILVPSKEL
+116 KLISIILVPSKEL
-129 CKQVYRNILEL
+129 CKQVYRNVLEL

-150 FDAGNSNVQ
+150 FDTGNSNIQ

-184 ETINITKDLKY
+184 ETINTKKDLKY

-204 FSYGYENDIHTF
+204 FSYGYENDICTF
-216 ITYLPKIYQAML
+216 ISYLPKIYQAML
-228 VSATFSKDVESLKN
+228 VSATFSKDVENLKN
-242 IMLHNPVS
+242 LMLHNPIS
-250 LRLRESE
+250 LRLKESE
-257 FPEKEKLRQYII
+257 FPEEEKLSQYIV
-269 KCETSDKF
+269 KCEASDKF

-302 CYRLKLFF
+302 CYRLKLFL
-310 EKFYVKN
+310 EKFYVKS

-324 PQSSR
+324 PQYSR

-351 SVKRDVM
+351 SVNTDVM
-358 KKKPKKQNGE
+358 KKKPKKKQNSGSK
-368 GNEYSASRGIDFQ
+368 EYSASRGIDFQ
-381 DVDNVINFD
+381 DADNVINFD

-425 YLTMVEE
+425 YLSLLEE
-432 YLKSDVTDSSGAVL
+432 YLKSDVTDSGAVL
-446 KPYHFKVNEIEAFR
+446 KPYNFKVNEIEGFR
-460 YRVNDAYNSIS
+460 YRVNDSYNSIS

-480 MEIKGQILNSSKLKS
+480 KEIKGQILNSTKLKS

-506 LRHDKILVPTD
+506 LRHDKTLVPTD

-543 KRKKNITFHEK
+543 KRKKNITFHDKSKK
-554 NKKAKNDPLKS
+554 NKDDPLKT
-565 FKYRKRSK
+565 FKYRKKTK

>member
-1 MDLKFSQLRTEKL
+1 M
-14 GRNTKR
+14 
-20 FLLNSSTAQIDR
+20 AVI
-32 LLALTKEMPERF
+32 KEMPGKF
-44 TDFGLDSRLSKAISK
+44 TDFELDSRLLKGISK

-71 VIPLALDGKDVVIR
+71 AIPLALDGKDVVIR

-94 AYTIPLVQKV
+94 AYTIALIQKV
-104 LKAKKKGCIDFE
+104 LKAKKKGSIDFE
-116 RLISIILVPSKEL
+116 KLISIILVPSKEL
-129 CKQVYRNILEL
+129 CKQVYRNVLEL

-150 FDAGNSNVQ
+150 FDTGNSNIQ

-184 ETINITKDLKY
+184 ETINTKKDLKY

-204 FSYGYENDIHTF
+204 FSYGYENDICTF
-216 ITYLPKIYQAML
+216 ISYLPKIYQAIL
-228 VSATFSKDVESLKN
+228 VSATFSKDVENLKN
-242 IMLHNPVS
+242 LMLHNPIS
-250 LRLRESE
+250 LRLKESE
-257 FPEKEKLRQYII
+257 FPEEEKLSQYIV
-269 KCETSDKF
+269 KCEASDKF

-302 CYRLKLFF
+302 CYRLKLFL
-310 EKFYVKN
+310 EKFYVKS

-324 PQSSR
+324 PQYSR

-351 SVKRDVM
+351 SVNTDVM
-358 KKKPKKQNGE
+358 KKKPKKKQNSGSK
-368 GNEYSASRGIDFQ
+368 EYSASRGIDFQ
-381 DVDNVINFD
+381 DADNVINFD

-425 YLTMVEE
+425 YLSLLEE
-432 YLKSDVTDSSGAVL
+432 YLKSDVTDSGAVL
-446 KPYHFKVNEIEAFR
+446 KPYNFKVNEIEGFR

-480 MEIKGQILNSSKLKS
+480 KEIKGQILNSTKLKS

-506 LRHDKILVPTD
+506 LRHDKTLVPTD

-543 KRKKNITFHEK
+543 KRKKNITFHDKSKK
-554 NKKAKNDPLKS
+554 NKDDPLKT
-565 FKYRKRSK
+565 FKYRKKTK

>member
-1 MDLKFSQLRTEKL
+1 M
-14 GRNTKR
+14 
-20 FLLNSSTAQIDR
+20 AVI
-32 LLALTKEMPERF
+32 KEMPGKF
-44 TDFGLDSRLSKAISK
+44 TDFELDSRLLKGISK

-71 VIPLALDGKDVVIR
+71 AIPLALDGKDVVIR

-94 AYTIPLVQKV
+94 AYTIALIQKV
-104 LKAKKKGCIDFE
+104 LKAKKKGSIDFE
-116 RLISIILVPSKEL
+116 KLISIILVPSKEL
-129 CKQVYRNILEL
+129 CKQVYRNVLEL

-150 FDAGNSNVQ
+150 FDTGNSNIQ

-184 ETINITKDLKY
+184 ETINTKKDLKY

-204 FSYGYENDIHTF
+204 FSYGYENDICTF
-216 ITYLPKIYQAML
+216 ISYLPKIYQAML
-228 VSATFSKDVESLKN
+228 VSATLSKDVENLKN
-242 IMLHNPVS
+242 LMLHNPIS
-250 LRLRESE
+250 LRLKESE
-257 FPEKEKLRQYII
+257 FPEEEKLSQYIV
-269 KCETSDKF
+269 KCEASDKF

-302 CYRLKLFF
+302 CYRLKLFL
-310 EKFYVKN
+310 EKFYVKS

-324 PQSSR
+324 PQYSR

-351 SVKRDVM
+351 SVNTDVM
-358 KKKPKKQNGE
+358 KKKPKKKQNSGSK
-368 GNEYSASRGIDFQ
+368 EYSASRGIDFQ
-381 DVDNVINFD
+381 DADNVINFD

-425 YLTMVEE
+425 YLSLLEE
-432 YLKSDVTDSSGAVL
+432 YLKSDVTDSGAVL
-446 KPYHFKVNEIEAFR
+446 KPYNFKVNEIEGFR

-480 MEIKGQILNSSKLKS
+480 KEIKGQILNSTKLKS

-506 LRHDKILVPTD
+506 LRHDKTLVPTD

-543 KRKKNITFHEK
+543 KRKKNITFHDKSKK
-554 NKKAKNDPLKS
+554 NKDDPLKT
-565 FKYRKRSK
+565 FKYRKKTK

>member
-1 MDLKFSQLRTEKL
+1 M
-14 GRNTKR
+14 
-20 FLLNSSTAQIDR
+20 AVI
-32 LLALTKEMPERF
+32 KEMPGKF
-44 TDFGLDSRLSKAISK
+44 TDFELDSRLLKGISK

-71 VIPLALDGKDVVIR
+71 AIPLALDGKDVVIR

-94 AYTIPLVQKV
+94 AYTIALIQKV
-104 LKAKKKGCIDFE
+104 LKAKKKGSIDFE
-116 RLISIILVPSKEL
+116 KLISIILVPSKEL
-129 CKQVYRNILEL
+129 CKQVYRNVLEL

-150 FDAGNSNVQ
+150 FDTGNSNIQ

-184 ETINITKDLKY
+184 ETINTKKDLKY

-204 FSYGYENDIHTF
+204 FSYGYENDICTF
-216 ITYLPKIYQAML
+216 ISYLPKIYQAML
-228 VSATFSKDVESLKN
+228 VSATFSKDVENLKN
-242 IMLHNPVS
+242 LMLHNPIS
-250 LRLRESE
+250 LRLKESE
-257 FPEKEKLRQYII
+257 FPEEEKLSQYIV
-269 KCETSDKF
+269 KCEASDKF

-302 CYRLKLFF
+302 CYRLKLFL
-310 EKFYVKN
+310 EKFYVKS

-324 PQSSR
+324 PQYSR

-351 SVKRDVM
+351 SVNTDVM
-358 KKKPKKQNGE
+358 KKKPKKKQNSGSK
-368 GNEYSASRGIDFQ
+368 EYSASRGIDFQ
-381 DVDNVINFD
+381 DADNVINFD

-425 YLTMVEE
+425 YLSLLEE
-432 YLKSDVTDSSGAVL
+432 YLKSDVTDSGAVL
-446 KPYHFKVNEIEAFR
+446 KPYNFKVNEIEGFR

-480 MEIKGQILNSSKLKS
+480 KEIKGQILNSTKLKS

-506 LRHDKILVPTD
+506 LRHDKTLVPTD

-543 KRKKNITFHEK
+543 KRKKNITFHDKSK
-554 NKKAKNDPLKS
+554 NNKDDPLKT
-565 FKYRKRSK
+565 FKYRKKTK

>member
-1 MDLKFSQLRTEKL
+1 M
-14 GRNTKR
+14 
-20 FLLNSSTAQIDR
+20 AVI
-32 LLALTKEMPERF
+32 KEMPGKF
-44 TDFGLDSRLSKAISK
+44 TDFELDSRLLKGISK

-71 VIPLALDGKDVVIR
+71 AIPLALDGKDVVIR

-94 AYTIPLVQKV
+94 AYTIALIQKV
-104 LKAKKKGCIDFE
+104 LKAKKKGSIDFE
-116 RLISIILVPSKEL
+116 KLISVILVPSKEL
-129 CKQVYRNILEL
+129 CKQVYRNVLEL

-150 FDAGNSNVQ
+150 FDTGNSNIQ

-184 ETINITKDLKY
+184 ETINTKKDLKY

-204 FSYGYENDIHTF
+204 FSYGYENDICTF
-216 ITYLPKIYQAML
+216 ISYLPKIYQAML
-228 VSATFSKDVESLKN
+228 VSATFSKDVENLKN
-242 IMLHNPVS
+242 LMLHNPIS
-250 LRLRESE
+250 LRLKESE
-257 FPEKEKLRQYII
+257 FPEEEKLSQYIV
-269 KCETSDKF
+269 KCEASDKF

-302 CYRLKLFF
+302 CYRLKLFL
-310 EKFYVKN
+310 EKFYVKS

-324 PQSSR
+324 PQYSR

-351 SVKRDVM
+351 SVNTDVM
-358 KKKPKKQNGE
+358 KKKPKKKQNSGSK
-368 GNEYSASRGIDFQ
+368 EYSASRGIDFQ
-381 DVDNVINFD
+381 DADNVINFD

-425 YLTMVEE
+425 YLSLLEE
-432 YLKSDVTDSSGAVL
+432 YLKSDVTDSGAVL
-446 KPYHFKVNEIEAFR
+446 KPYNFKVNEIEGFR

-480 MEIKGQILNSSKLKS
+480 KEIKGQILNSTKLKS

-506 LRHDKILVPTD
+506 LRHDKTLVPTD

-543 KRKKNITFHEK
+543 KRKKNITFHDKSKK
-554 NKKAKNDPLKS
+554 NKDDPLKT
-565 FKYRKRSK
+565 FKYRKKTK

>member
-1 MDLKFSQLRTEKL
+1 M
-14 GRNTKR
+14 
-20 FLLNSSTAQIDR
+20 AVI
-32 LLALTKEMPERF
+32 KEMPGKF
-44 TDFGLDSRLSKAISK
+44 TDFELDSRLLKGISK

-71 VIPLALDGKDVVIR
+71 AIPLALDGKDVVIR

-94 AYTIPLVQKV
+94 AYTIALIQKV
-104 LKAKKKGCIDFE
+104 LKAKKKGSIDFE
-116 RLISIILVPSKEL
+116 KLISIILVPSKEL
-129 CKQVYRNILEL
+129 CKQVYRNVLEL

-150 FDAGNSNVQ
+150 FDTGNSNIQ

-184 ETINITKDLKY
+184 ETINTKKDLKY

-204 FSYGYENDIHTF
+204 FSYGYENDICTF
-216 ITYLPKIYQAML
+216 ISYLPKIYQAML
-228 VSATFSKDVESLKN
+228 VSATFSKDVENLKN
-242 IMLHNPVS
+242 LMLHNPIS
-250 LRLRESE
+250 LRLKESE
-257 FPEKEKLRQYII
+257 FPEEEKLSQYIV

-302 CYRLKLFF
+302 CYRLKLFL
-310 EKFYVKN
+310 EKFYVKS

-324 PQSSR
+324 PQYSR

-351 SVKRDVM
+351 SVNTDVM
-358 KKKPKKQNGE
+358 KKKPKKKQNSGSK
-368 GNEYSASRGIDFQ
+368 EYSASRGIDFQ
-381 DVDNVINFD
+381 DADNVINFD

-425 YLTMVEE
+425 YLSLLEE
-432 YLKSDVTDSSGAVL
+432 YLKSDVTDSGAVL
-446 KPYHFKVNEIEAFR
+446 KPYNFKVNEIEGFR

-480 MEIKGQILNSSKLKS
+480 KEIKGQILNSTKLKS

-506 LRHDKILVPTD
+506 LRHDKTLVPTD

-534 KHVMLKPKR
+534 KHMLKPKR
-543 KRKKNITFHEK
+543 KHKKNITFHDKSKK
-554 NKKAKNDPLKS
+554 NKDDPLKT
-565 FKYRKRSK
+565 FKYRKKTK

>member
-1 MDLKFSQLRTEKL
+1 M
-14 GRNTKR
+14 
-20 FLLNSSTAQIDR
+20 AVI
-32 LLALTKEMPERF
+32 KEMPGKF
-44 TDFGLDSRLSKAISK
+44 TDFELDSRLLKGISK

-71 VIPLALDGKDVVIR
+71 AIPLALDGKDVVIR

-94 AYTIPLVQKV
+94 AYTIALIQKV
-104 LKAKKKGCIDFE
+104 LKAKKKGSIDFE
-116 RLISIILVPSKEL
+116 KLISIILVPSKEL
-129 CKQVYRNILEL
+129 CKQVYRNVLEL

-150 FDAGNSNVQ
+150 FDTGNSNIQ

-184 ETINITKDLKY
+184 ETINTKKDLKY

-204 FSYGYENDIHTF
+204 FSYGYENDICTF
-216 ITYLPKIYQAML
+216 ISYLPKIYQAML
-228 VSATFSKDVESLKN
+228 VSATFSKDVENLKN
-242 IMLHNPVS
+242 LMLHNPIS
-250 LRLRESE
+250 LRLKESE
-257 FPEKEKLRQYII
+257 FPEEEKLSQYIV
-269 KCETSDKF
+269 KCEASDKF

-302 CYRLKLFF
+302 CYRLKLFL
-310 EKFYVKN
+310 EKFYVKS

-324 PQSSR
+324 PQYSR

-351 SVKRDVM
+351 SVNTDVM
-358 KKKPKKQNGE
+358 KKKPKKKQNSGSK
-368 GNEYSASRGIDFQ
+368 EYSASRGIDFQ
-381 DVDNVINFD
+381 DADNVINFD

-425 YLTMVEE
+425 YLSLLEE
-432 YLKSDVTDSSGAVL
+432 YLKSDVTDSGAVL
-446 KPYHFKVNEIEAFR
+446 KPYNFKVNEIEGFR

-480 MEIKGQILNSSKLKS
+480 KEIKGQILNSTKLKS

-506 LRHDKILVPTD
+506 LRHDKTLVPTD

-543 KRKKNITFHEK
+543 KRKKNITFHDKSKK
-554 NKKAKNDPLKS
+554 NKDDPLKT
-565 FKYRKRSK
+565 FKYRKKTK

>member
-1 MDLKFSQLRTEKL
+1 M
-14 GRNTKR
+14 
-20 FLLNSSTAQIDR
+20 AVI
-32 LLALTKEMPERF
+32 KEMPGKF
-44 TDFGLDSRLSKAISK
+44 TDFELDSRLLKGISK

-71 VIPLALDGKDVVIR
+71 AIPLALDGKDVVIR

-94 AYTIPLVQKV
+94 AYTIALIQKV
-104 LKAKKKGCIDFE
+104 LKAKKKGSIDFE
-116 RLISIILVPSKEL
+116 KLISIILVPSKEL
-129 CKQVYRNILEL
+129 CKQVYRNVLEL

-150 FDAGNSNVQ
+150 FDTGNSNIQ

-184 ETINITKDLKY
+184 ETINTKKDLKY

-204 FSYGYENDIHTF
+204 FSYGYENDICTF
-216 ITYLPKIYQAML
+216 ISYLPKIYQAML
-228 VSATFSKDVESLKN
+228 VSATFSKDVENLKN
-242 IMLHNPVS
+242 LMLHNPRS
-250 LRLRESE
+250 LRLKESE
-257 FPEKEKLRQYII
+257 FPEEEKLSQYIV
-269 KCETSDKF
+269 KCEASDKF

-302 CYRLKLFF
+302 CYRLKLFL
-310 EKFYVKN
+310 EKFYVKS

-324 PQSSR
+324 PQYSR

-351 SVKRDVM
+351 SVNTDVM
-358 KKKPKKQNGE
+358 KKKPKKKQNSGSK
-368 GNEYSASRGIDFQ
+368 EYSASRGIDFQ
-381 DVDNVINFD
+381 DADNVINFD

-425 YLTMVEE
+425 YLSLLEE
-432 YLKSDVTDSSGAVL
+432 YLKSDVTDSGAVL
-446 KPYHFKVNEIEAFR
+446 KPYNFKVNEIEGFR

-480 MEIKGQILNSSKLKS
+480 KEIKGQILNSTKLKS

-506 LRHDKILVPTD
+506 LRHDKTLVPTD

-543 KRKKNITFHEK
+543 KRKKNITFHDKSKK
-554 NKKAKNDPLKS
+554 NKDDPLKT
-565 FKYRKRSK
+565 FKYRKKTK

>member
-1 MDLKFSQLRTEKL
+1 M
-14 GRNTKR
+14 
-20 FLLNSSTAQIDR
+20 AVI
-32 LLALTKEMPERF
+32 KEMPGKF
-44 TDFGLDSRLSKAISK
+44 TDFELDSRLLKGISK

-71 VIPLALDGKDVVIR
+71 AIPLALDGKDVVIR

-94 AYTIPLVQKV
+94 AYTIALIQKV
-104 LKAKKKGCIDFE
+104 LKAKKKGSIDFE
-116 RLISIILVPSKEL
+116 KLISIILVPSKEL
-129 CKQVYRNILEL
+129 CKQVYRNVLEL

-150 FDAGNSNVQ
+150 FDTGNSNIQ

-184 ETINITKDLKY
+184 ETINTKKDLKY

-204 FSYGYENDIHTF
+204 FSYGYENDICTF
-216 ITYLPKIYQAML
+216 ISYLPKIYQAML
-228 VSATFSKDVESLKN
+228 VSATFSKDVENLKN
-242 IMLHNPVS
+242 LMLHNPIS
-250 LRLRESE
+250 LRLESE
-257 FPEKEKLRQYII
+257 FPEEEKLSQYIV
-269 KCETSDKF
+269 KCEASDKF

-302 CYRLKLFF
+302 CYRLKLFL
-310 EKFYVKN
+310 EKFYVKS

-324 PQSSR
+324 PQYSR

-351 SVKRDVM
+351 SVNTDVM
-358 KKKPKKQNGE
+358 KKKPKKKQNSGSK
-368 GNEYSASRGIDFQ
+368 EYSASRGIDFQ
-381 DVDNVINFD
+381 DADNVINFD

-425 YLTMVEE
+425 YLSLLEE
-432 YLKSDVTDSSGAVL
+432 YLKSDVTDSGAVL
-446 KPYHFKVNEIEAFR
+446 KPYNFKVNEIEGFR

-480 MEIKGQILNSSKLKS
+480 KEIKGQILNSTKLKS

-506 LRHDKILVPTD
+506 LRHDKTLVPTD

-543 KRKKNITFHEK
+543 KRKKNITFHDKSKK
-554 NKKAKNDPLKS
+554 NKDDPLKT
-565 FKYRKRSK
+565 FKYRKKTK

>member
-1 MDLKFSQLRTEKL
+1 M
-14 GRNTKR
+14 
-20 FLLNSSTAQIDR
+20 AVI
-32 LLALTKEMPERF
+32 KEMPGKF
-44 TDFGLDSRLSKAISK
+44 TDFELDSRLLKGISK

-71 VIPLALDGKDVVIR
+71 AIPLALDGKDVVIR

-94 AYTIPLVQKV
+94 AYTIALIQKV
-104 LKAKKKGCIDFE
+104 LKAKKKGSIDFE
-116 RLISIILVPSKEL
+116 KLISIILVPSKEL
-129 CKQVYRNILEL
+129 CKQVYRNVLEL

-150 FDAGNSNVQ
+150 FDTGNSNIQ

-184 ETINITKDLKY
+184 ETINTKKDLKY

-204 FSYGYENDIHTF
+204 FSYGYENDICTF
-216 ITYLPKIYQAML
+216 ISYLPKIYQAML
-228 VSATFSKDVESLKN
+228 VSVTFSKDVENLKN
-242 IMLHNPVS
+242 LMLHNPIS
-250 LRLRESE
+250 LRLKESE
-257 FPEKEKLRQYII
+257 FPEEEKLSQYIV
-269 KCETSDKF
+269 KCEASDKF

-302 CYRLKLFF
+302 CYRLKLFL
-310 EKFYVKN
+310 EKFYVKS

-324 PQSSR
+324 PQYSR

-351 SVKRDVM
+351 SVNTDVM
-358 KKKPKKQNGE
+358 KKKPKKKQNSGSK
-368 GNEYSASRGIDFQ
+368 EYSASRGIDFQ
-381 DVDNVINFD
+381 DADNVINFD

-425 YLTMVEE
+425 YLSLLEE
-432 YLKSDVTDSSGAVL
+432 YLKSDVTDSGAVL
-446 KPYHFKVNEIEAFR
+446 KPYNFKVNEIEGFR

-480 MEIKGQILNSSKLKS
+480 KEIKGQILNSTKLKS

-506 LRHDKILVPTD
+506 LRHDKTLVPTD

-543 KRKKNITFHEK
+543 KRKKNITFHDKSKK
-554 NKKAKNDPLKS
+554 NKDDPLKT
-565 FKYRKRSK
+565 FKYRKKTK

>member
-1 MDLKFSQLRTEKL
+1 M
-14 GRNTKR
+14 
-20 FLLNSSTAQIDR
+20 AVI
-32 LLALTKEMPERF
+32 KEMPGKF
-44 TDFGLDSRLSKAISK
+44 TDFELDSRLLKGISK

-71 VIPLALDGKDVVIR
+71 AIPLALDGKDVVIR

-94 AYTIPLVQKV
+94 AYTIALIQKV
-104 LKAKKKGCIDFE
+104 LKAKKKGSIDFE
-116 RLISIILVPSKEL
+116 KLISIILVPSKEL
-129 CKQVYRNILEL
+129 CKQVYRNVLEL

-150 FDAGNSNVQ
+150 FDTGNSNIQ

-184 ETINITKDLKY
+184 ETINTKKDLKY

-204 FSYGYENDIHTF
+204 FSYGYENDICTF
-216 ITYLPKIYQAML
+216 ISYLPKIYQAML
-228 VSATFSKDVESLKN
+228 VSATFSKDVENLKN
-242 IMLHNPVS
+242 LMLHNPIS
-250 LRLRESE
+250 LRLKESE
-257 FPEKEKLRQYII
+257 FPEEEKLSQYIV
-269 KCETSDKF
+269 KCEASDKF

-283 FKLNL
+283 FKLTL

-302 CYRLKLFF
+302 CYRLKLFL
-310 EKFYVKN
+310 EKFYVKS

-324 PQSSR
+324 PQYSR

-351 SVKRDVM
+351 SVNTDVM
-358 KKKPKKQNGE
+358 KKKPKKKQNSGSK
-368 GNEYSASRGIDFQ
+368 EYSASRGIDFQ
-381 DVDNVINFD
+381 DADNVINFD

-425 YLTMVEE
+425 YLSLLEE
-432 YLKSDVTDSSGAVL
+432 YLKSDVTDSGAVL
-446 KPYHFKVNEIEAFR
+446 KPYNFKVNEIEGFR

-480 MEIKGQILNSSKLKS
+480 KEIKGQILNSTKLKS

-506 LRHDKILVPTD
+506 LRHDKTLVPTD

-543 KRKKNITFHEK
+543 KRKKNITFHDKSKK
-554 NKKAKNDPLKS
+554 NKDDPLKT
-565 FKYRKRSK
+565 FKYRKKTK

>member
-1 MDLKFSQLRTEKL
+1 M
-14 GRNTKR
+14 
-20 FLLNSSTAQIDR
+20 AVI
-32 LLALTKEMPERF
+32 KEMPGKF
-44 TDFGLDSRLSKAISK
+44 TDFELDSRLLKGISK

-71 VIPLALDGKDVVIR
+71 AIPLALDGKDVVIR

-94 AYTIPLVQKV
+94 AYTIALIQKV
-104 LKAKKKGCIDFE
+104 LKAKKKGSIDFE
-116 RLISIILVPSKEL
+116 KLISIILVPSKEL
-129 CKQVYRNILEL
+129 CKQVYRNVLEL

-150 FDAGNSNVQ
+150 FDTGNSNIQ

-184 ETINITKDLKY
+184 ETINTKKDLKY

-204 FSYGYENDIHTF
+204 FSYGYENDICTF
-216 ITYLPKIYQAML
+216 ISYLPKIYQAML
-228 VSATFSKDVESLKN
+228 VSATFSKDVENLKN
-242 IMLHNPVS
+242 LMLHNPIS
-250 LRLRESE
+250 LRLKESE
-257 FPEKEKLRQYII
+257 FPEEEKLSQYIV
-269 KCETSDKF
+269 KCEASDKF

-302 CYRLKLFF
+302 CYRLKLFL
-310 EKFYVKN
+310 EKFYVKS

-324 PQSSR
+324 PQYSR

-351 SVKRDVM
+351 SVNTDVM
-358 KKKPKKQNGE
+358 KKKPKKKQNSGSK
-368 GNEYSASRGIDFQ
+368 EYSASRGIDFQ
-381 DVDNVINFD
+381 DADNVINFD
-390 FPTTS
+390 FPPTS
-395 DSYIHRIGRTARG
+395 ASYIHRIGRTARG

-425 YLTMVEE
+425 YLSLLEE
-432 YLKSDVTDSSGAVL
+432 YLKSDVTDSGAVL
-446 KPYHFKVNEIEAFR
+446 KPYNFKVNEIEGFR

-480 MEIKGQILNSSKLKS
+480 KEIKGQILNSTKLKS

-506 LRHDKILVPTD
+506 LRHDKTLVPTD

-529 VPDAL
+529 VPNAL

-543 KRKKNITFHEK
+543 KRKKNITFHDKSKK
-554 NKKAKNDPLKS
+554 NKDDPLKT
-565 FKYRKRSK
+565 FKYRKKTK

>member
-1 MDLKFSQLRTEKL
+1 M
-14 GRNTKR
+14 
-20 FLLNSSTAQIDR
+20 AVI
-32 LLALTKEMPERF
+32 KEMPGKF
-44 TDFGLDSRLSKAISK
+44 TDFELDSRLLKGISK

-71 VIPLALDGKDVVIR
+71 AIPLALDGKDVVIR

-94 AYTIPLVQKV
+94 AYTIALIQKV
-104 LKAKKKGCIDFE
+104 LKAKKKGSIDFE
-116 RLISIILVPSKEL
+116 KLISIILVPSKEL
-129 CKQVYRNILEL
+129 CKQVYRNVLEL

-150 FDAGNSNVQ
+150 FDTGNSNIQ

-184 ETINITKDLKY
+184 ETINIKKDLKY

-204 FSYGYENDIHTF
+204 FSYGYENDICTF
-216 ITYLPKIYQAML
+216 ISYLPKIYQAML
-228 VSATFSKDVESLKN
+228 VSATFSKDVENLKN
-242 IMLHNPVS
+242 LMLHNPIS
-250 LRLRESE
+250 LRLKESE
-257 FPEKEKLRQYII
+257 FPEEEKLSQYIV
-269 KCETSDKF
+269 KCEASDKF

-302 CYRLKLFF
+302 CYRLKLFL
-310 EKFYVKN
+310 EKFYVKS

-324 PQSSR
+324 PQYSR

-351 SVKRDVM
+351 SVNTDVM
-358 KKKPKKQNGE
+358 KKKPKKKQNSGSK
-368 GNEYSASRGIDFQ
+368 EYSASRGIDFQ
-381 DVDNVINFD
+381 DADNVINFD

-425 YLTMVEE
+425 YLSLLEE
-432 YLKSDVTDSSGAVL
+432 YLKSDVTDSGAVL
-446 KPYHFKVNEIEAFR
+446 KPYNFKVNEIEGFR

-480 MEIKGQILNSSKLKS
+480 KEIKGQILNSTKLKS

-506 LRHDKILVPTD
+506 LRHDKTLVPTD

-543 KRKKNITFHEK
+543 KRKKNITFHDKSKK
-554 NKKAKNDPLKS
+554 NKDDPLKT
-565 FKYRKRSK
+565 FKYRKKTK

>member
-1 MDLKFSQLRTEKL
+1 M
-14 GRNTKR
+14 
-20 FLLNSSTAQIDR
+20 AVI
-32 LLALTKEMPERF
+32 KEMPGKF
-44 TDFGLDSRLSKAISK
+44 TDFELDSRLLKGISK

-71 VIPLALDGKDVVIR
+71 AIPLALDGKDVVIR

-94 AYTIPLVQKV
+94 AYTIALIQKV
-104 LKAKKKGCIDFE
+104 LKAKKKGSIVFE
-116 RLISIILVPSKEL
+116 KLISIILVPSKEL
-129 CKQVYRNILEL
+129 CKQVYRNVLEL

-150 FDAGNSNVQ
+150 FDTGNSNIQ

-184 ETINITKDLKY
+184 ETINTKKDLKY

-204 FSYGYENDIHTF
+204 FSYGYENDICTF
-216 ITYLPKIYQAML
+216 ISYLPKIYQAML
-228 VSATFSKDVESLKN
+228 VSATFSKDVENLKN
-242 IMLHNPVS
+242 LMLHNPIS
-250 LRLRESE
+250 LRLKESE
-257 FPEKEKLRQYII
+257 FPEEEKLSQYIV
-269 KCETSDKF
+269 KCEASDKF

-302 CYRLKLFF
+302 CYRLKLFL
-310 EKFYVKN
+310 EKFYVKS

-324 PQSSR
+324 PQYSR

-351 SVKRDVM
+351 SVNTDVM
-358 KKKPKKQNGE
+358 KKKPKKKQNSGSK
-368 GNEYSASRGIDFQ
+368 EYSASRGIDFQ
-381 DVDNVINFD
+381 DADNVINFD

-425 YLTMVEE
+425 YLSLLEE
-432 YLKSDVTDSSGAVL
+432 YLKSDVTDSGAVL
-446 KPYHFKVNEIEAFR
+446 KPYNFKVNEIEGFR

-480 MEIKGQILNSSKLKS
+480 KEIKGQILNSTKLKS

-506 LRHDKILVPTD
+506 LRHDKTLVPTD

-543 KRKKNITFHEK
+543 KRKKNITFHDKSKK
-554 NKKAKNDPLKS
+554 NKDDPLKT
-565 FKYRKRSK
+565 FKYRKKTK

>member
-1 MDLKFSQLRTEKL
+1 M
-14 GRNTKR
+14 
-20 FLLNSSTAQIDR
+20 AVI
-32 LLALTKEMPERF
+32 KEMPGKF
-44 TDFGLDSRLSKAISK
+44 TDFELDSRLLKGISK

-71 VIPLALDGKDVVIR
+71 AIPLALDGKDVVIR

-94 AYTIPLVQKV
+94 AYTIALIQKV
-104 LKAKKKGCIDFE
+104 LKAKKKGSIDFE
-116 RLISIILVPSKEL
+116 KLISIILVPSKEL
-129 CKQVYRNILEL
+129 CKQVYRNVLEL

-150 FDAGNSNVQ
+150 FDTGNSNIQ

-184 ETINITKDLKY
+184 ETINTKKDLKY

-204 FSYGYENDIHTF
+204 FSYGYENDICTF
-216 ITYLPKIYQAML
+216 ISYLPKIYQAML
-228 VSATFSKDVESLKN
+228 VSATFSKDVENLKN
-242 IMLHNPVS
+242 LMLHNPIS
-250 LRLRESE
+250 LRLKESE
-257 FPEKEKLRQYII
+257 FPEEEKLSQYIV
-269 KCETSDKF
+269 KCEASDKF

-302 CYRLKLFF
+302 CYRLKLFL
-310 EKFYVKN
+310 EKFYVKS

-324 PQSSR
+324 PQYSR

-351 SVKRDVM
+351 SVNTDVM
-358 KKKPKKQNGE
+358 KKKPKKKQNSGSK
-368 GNEYSASRGIDFQ
+368 EYSASRGIDFQ
-381 DVDNVINFD
+381 DADNVINFD

-425 YLTMVEE
+425 YLSLLEE
-432 YLKSDVTDSSGAVL
+432 YLKSDVTDSGAVL
-446 KPYHFKVNEIEAFR
+446 KPYNFKVNEIEGFR

-471 RIKIKNARM
+471 QIKIKNARM
-480 MEIKGQILNSSKLKS
+480 KEIKGQILNSTKLKS

-506 LRHDKILVPTD
+506 LRHDKTLVPTD

-543 KRKKNITFHEK
+543 KRKKNITFHDKSKK
-554 NKKAKNDPLKS
+554 NKDDPLKT
-565 FKYRKRSK
+565 FKYRKKTK

>member
-1 MDLKFSQLRTEKL
+1 M
-14 GRNTKR
+14 
-20 FLLNSSTAQIDR
+20 AVI
-32 LLALTKEMPERF
+32 KEMPGKF
-44 TDFGLDSRLSKAISK
+44 TDFELDSRLLKGISK

-71 VIPLALDGKDVVIR
+71 AIPLALDGKDVVIR

-94 AYTIPLVQKV
+94 AYTIALIQKV
-104 LKAKKKGCIDFE
+104 LKAKKKGSIDFE
-116 RLISIILVPSKEL
+116 KLISIILVPSKEL
-129 CKQVYRNILEL
+129 CKQVYRNVLEL

-150 FDAGNSNVQ
+150 FDTGNSNIQ

-184 ETINITKDLKY
+184 ETINTKKDLKY

-204 FSYGYENDIHTF
+204 FSYGYENDICTF
-216 ITYLPKIYQAML
+216 ISYLPKIYQAML
-228 VSATFSKDVESLKN
+228 VSATFSKDVENLKN
-242 IMLHNPVS
+242 LMLHNPIS
-250 LRLRESE
+250 LRLKESE
-257 FPEKEKLRQYII
+257 FPEEEKLSQYIV

-302 CYRLKLFF
+302 CYRLKLFL
-310 EKFYVKN
+310 EKFYVKS

-324 PQSSR
+324 PQYSR

-351 SVKRDVM
+351 SVNTDVM
-358 KKKPKKQNGE
+358 KKKPKKKQNSGSK
-368 GNEYSASRGIDFQ
+368 EYSASRGIDFQ
-381 DVDNVINFD
+381 DADNVINFD

-425 YLTMVEE
+425 YLSLLEE
-432 YLKSDVTDSSGAVL
+432 YLKSDVTDSGAVL
-446 KPYHFKVNEIEAFR
+446 KPYNFKVNEIEGFR

-480 MEIKGQILNSSKLKS
+480 KEIKGQILNSTKLKS

-506 LRHDKILVPTD
+506 LRHDKTLVPTD

-543 KRKKNITFHEK
+543 KRKKNITFHDKSKK
-554 NKKAKNDPLKS
+554 NKDDPLKT
-565 FKYRKRSK
+565 FKYRKKTK

>member
-1 MDLKFSQLRTEKL
+1 M
-14 GRNTKR
+14 
-20 FLLNSSTAQIDR
+20 AVI
-32 LLALTKEMPERF
+32 KEMPGKF
-44 TDFGLDSRLSKAISK
+44 TDFELDSRLLKGISK

-71 VIPLALDGKDVVIR
+71 AIPLALDGKDVVIR

-94 AYTIPLVQKV
+94 VYTIALIQKV
-104 LKAKKKGCIDFE
+104 LKAKKKGSIDFE
-116 RLISIILVPSKEL
+116 KLISIILVPSKEL
-129 CKQVYRNILEL
+129 CKQVYRNVLEL

-150 FDAGNSNVQ
+150 FDTGNSNIQ

-184 ETINITKDLKY
+184 ETINTKKDLKY

-204 FSYGYENDIHTF
+204 FSYGYENDICTF
-216 ITYLPKIYQAML
+216 ISYLPKIYQAML
-228 VSATFSKDVESLKN
+228 VSATFSKDVENLKN
-242 IMLHNPVS
+242 LMLHNPIS
-250 LRLRESE
+250 LRLKESE
-257 FPEKEKLRQYII
+257 FPEEEKLSQYIV
-269 KCETSDKF
+269 KCEASDKF

-302 CYRLKLFF
+302 CYRLKLFL
-310 EKFYVKN
+310 EKFYVKS

-324 PQSSR
+324 PQYSR

-351 SVKRDVM
+351 SVNTDVM
-358 KKKPKKQNGE
+358 KKKPKKKQNSGSK
-368 GNEYSASRGIDFQ
+368 EYSASRGIDFQ
-381 DVDNVINFD
+381 DADNVINFD

-425 YLTMVEE
+425 YLSLLEE
-432 YLKSDVTDSSGAVL
+432 YLKSDVTDSGAVL
-446 KPYHFKVNEIEAFR
+446 KPYNFKVNEIEGFR

-480 MEIKGQILNSSKLKS
+480 KEIKGQILNSTKLKS

-506 LRHDKILVPTD
+506 LRHDKTLVPTD

-543 KRKKNITFHEK
+543 KRKKNITFHDKSKK
-554 NKKAKNDPLKS
+554 NKDDPLKT
-565 FKYRKRSK
+565 FKYRKKTK

>member
-1 MDLKFSQLRTEKL
+1 M
-14 GRNTKR
+14 
-20 FLLNSSTAQIDR
+20 AVI
-32 LLALTKEMPERF
+32 KEMPGKF
-44 TDFGLDSRLSKAISK
+44 TDFELDSRLLKGISK

-71 VIPLALDGKDVVIR
+71 AIPLALDGKDVVIR

-94 AYTIPLVQKV
+94 AYTIALIQKV
-104 LKAKKKGCIDFE
+104 LKAKKKGSIDFE
-116 RLISIILVPSKEL
+116 KLISIILVPSKEL
-129 CKQVYRNILEL
+129 CKQVYRNVLEL

-150 FDAGNSNVQ
+150 FDTGNSNIQ

-184 ETINITKDLKY
+184 ETINTKKDLKY

-204 FSYGYENDIHTF
+204 FSYGYENDICTF
-216 ITYLPKIYQAML
+216 ISYLPKIYQAML
-228 VSATFSKDVESLKN
+228 VSATFSKDVENLKN
-242 IMLHNPVS
+242 LMLHNPIS
-250 LRLRESE
+250 LRLKESE
-257 FPEKEKLRQYII
+257 FPEEEKLNQYIV
-269 KCETSDKF
+269 KCEASDKF

-302 CYRLKLFF
+302 CYRLKLFL
-310 EKFYVKN
+310 EKFYVKS

-324 PQSSR
+324 PQYSR

-351 SVKRDVM
+351 SVNTDVM
-358 KKKPKKQNGE
+358 KKKPKKKQNSGSK
-368 GNEYSASRGIDFQ
+368 EYSASRGIDFQ
-381 DVDNVINFD
+381 DADNVINFD

-425 YLTMVEE
+425 YLSLLEE
-432 YLKSDVTDSSGAVL
+432 YLKSDVTDSGAVL
-446 KPYHFKVNEIEAFR
+446 KPYNFKVNEIEGFR

-480 MEIKGQILNSSKLKS
+480 KEIKGQILNSTKLKS

-506 LRHDKILVPTD
+506 LRHDKTLVPTD

-534 KHVMLKPKR
+534 KHIMLKPKR
-543 KRKKNITFHEK
+543 KRKKNITFHDKSKK
-554 NKKAKNDPLKS
+554 NKDDPLKT
-565 FKYRKRSK
+565 FKYRKKTK